1 MTNTLVHSP
10 YIVKQHLTHHTRA
23 GSRRTLTAWMAKHR
37 LPTGLFCF
45 FGAPRTGSAR
55 RFWCSR
61 YRRRADPSIYTRM
74 IFDSTYVWI

>member
-1 MTNTLVHSP
+1 MMINTLVHSP

-45 FGAPRTGSAR
+45 SAR
-55 RFWCSR
+55 PYWFCLLSSPLQ
-61 YRRRADPSIYTRM
+61 ASPAC
-74 IFDSTYVWI
+74 